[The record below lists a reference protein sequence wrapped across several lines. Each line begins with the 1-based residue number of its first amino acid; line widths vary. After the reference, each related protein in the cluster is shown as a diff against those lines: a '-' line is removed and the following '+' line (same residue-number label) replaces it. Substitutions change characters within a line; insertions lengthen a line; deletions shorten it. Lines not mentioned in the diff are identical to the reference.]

1 MAGAQLASWQLG
13 GEAYTLRR
21 EWANF
26 DSDNGLVLACVDV
39 NFIEKKVDKLVE
51 APPAGSDID
60 FPRLSQGACFEAY
73 NDELREM
80 LRATLDSEMFYLQL
94 TRYRL
99 RDPFS
104 ALWCGPVLFWRTQ
117 RERRT
122 RMDVCHS

>member
-1 MAGAQLASWQLG
+1 MEGSQAAA
-13 GEAYTLRR
+13 LRQA
-21 EWANF
+21 WWNY
-26 DSDNGLVLACVDV
+26 DTDNGLVLACVDV

-51 APPAGSDID
+51 APPAGSDMD

-104 ALWCGPVLFWRTQ
+104 AWWCGPVLFWRTQ
-117 RERRT
+117 RERSV